1 MRWNIMTAAFIQ
13 QNDPNET
20 TKELIRREVLEL
32 ITEAK
37 ESLKDVK
44 RFAISEAWKILQLV
58 VAIVIQIIEKFGE
71 NLSGPEKKKVA
82 LEVIENF
89 YDTVLGSLDIP
100 GIPTF
105 MEPMFHNSVKS
116 LMMIF
121 VGASID
127 AMVATFR
134 NVGVFKSKYIDGQS
148 TDINLKQQLLDDI
161 SKTKKGMT

>member
-1 MRWNIMTAAFIQ
+1 MTAAFTQ
-13 QNDPNET
+13 QNDPNQT
-20 TKELIRREVLEL
+20 TKELIRQEVLKIL
-32 ITEAK
+32 IEAK

-44 RFAISEAWKILQLV
+44 RFAIAEAWKILQLV
-58 VAIVIQIIEKFGE
+58 VAVVIQTIEKLGE

-89 YDTVLGSLDIP
+89 YDKVFLSIDIP
-100 GIPTF
+100 GIPN
-105 MEPMFHNSVKS
+105 MLEPIFHNSVKN

-134 NVGVFKSKYIDGQS
+134 NVGVFKSKYIDDQS
-148 TDINLKQQLLDDI
+148 INIKDQLITLFI
-161 SKTKKGMT
+161 

>member
-1 MRWNIMTAAFIQ
+1 MMTVYPFN
-13 QNDPNET
+13 NDPNQT
-20 TKELIRREVLEL
+20 TKELIRQEVIKL
-32 ITEAK
+32 ITEVK
-37 ESLKDVK
+37 VSLKDVK

-58 VAIVIQIIEKFGE
+58 VAVVIQIIEKLGE

-89 YDTVLGSLDIP
+89 YDTVLGSIDIP
-100 GIPTF
+100 GIPSF
-105 MEPMFHNSVKS
+105 LEPMFHNSVKN

-148 TDINLKQQLLDDI
+148 TDKNLVDELLDDI
-161 SKTKKGMT
+161 SRIVRK

>member
-1 MRWNIMTAAFIQ
+1 MTAAFTQ
-13 QNDPNET
+13 QNDPNQT
-20 TKELIRREVLEL
+20 TKELIRQEVLKIL
-32 ITEAK
+32 IEAK

-44 RFAISEAWKILQLV
+44 RFAIAEAWKILQLV
-58 VAIVIQIIEKFGE
+58 VAVVIQTIEKLGE

-89 YDTVLGSLDIP
+89 YDKVFLSIDIP
-100 GIPTF
+100 GFPN
-105 MEPMFHNSVKS
+105 MLEPIFHNSVKN

-134 NVGVFKSKYIDGQS
+134 NVGVFKSKYIDDQS
-148 TDINLKQQLLDDI
+148 INIKDQLITLFI
-161 SKTKKGMT
+161 

>member
-1 MRWNIMTAAFIQ
+1 
-13 QNDPNET
+13 
-20 TKELIRREVLEL
+20 
-32 ITEAK
+32 
-37 ESLKDVK
+37 
-44 RFAISEAWKILQLV
+44 
-58 VAIVIQIIEKFGE
+58 
-71 NLSGPEKKKVA
+71 
-82 LEVIENF
+82 
-89 YDTVLGSLDIP
+89 
-100 GIPTF
+100 

>member
-1 MRWNIMTAAFIQ
+1 MTAAFTQ
-13 QNDPNET
+13 QNDPNQT
-20 TKELIRREVLEL
+20 TKELIRQEVLKIL
-32 ITEAK
+32 IEAK

-44 RFAISEAWKILQLV
+44 RFAIAEAWKILQLV
-58 VAIVIQIIEKFGE
+58 VAVVIQTIEKLGE

-89 YDTVLGSLDIP
+89 YDKVFLSIDIP
-100 GIPTF
+100 GIPN
-105 MEPMFHNSVKS
+105 MLEPIFHNSVKN

-134 NVGVFKSKYIDGQS
+134 NVGVFKSKYIDDQS
-148 TDINLKQQLLDDI
+148 INIKDQL
-161 SKTKKGMT
+161 T

>member
-1 MRWNIMTAAFIQ
+1 MIPTHLLNE
-13 QNDPNET
+13 DPQVRT
-20 TKELIRREVLEL
+20 TKELIRQEVLKL
-32 ITEAK
+32 ITEVK
-37 ESLKDVK
+37 LSLKDVK

-58 VAIVIQIIEKFGE
+58 VAVVVQIIEELGE

-89 YDTVLGSLDIP
+89 YDTVLGSIDIP
-100 GIPTF
+100 GIPSF

-116 LMMIF
+116 FMMIF

-148 TDINLKQQLLDDI
+148 TENNPVDKLLDDI
-161 SKTKKGMT
+161 SRIVRK

>member
-1 MRWNIMTAAFIQ
+1 MTSAHLL
-13 QNDPNET
+13 NEDPQIRT
-20 TKELIRREVLEL
+20 TKELIRQEVLKL
-32 ITEAK
+32 ITEVK
-37 ESLKDVK
+37 VSLKDVK

-58 VAIVIQIIEKFGE
+58 VAVVIQIIENLGE

-89 YDTVLGSLDIP
+89 YDTVLGSIDIP
-100 GIPTF
+100 GIPSF
-105 MEPMFHNSVKS
+105 LEPMFHNSVKN

-134 NVGVFKSKYIDGQS
+134 NVGVFKSKIVDGQS
-148 TDINLKQQLLDDI
+148 TEKSLVDELLNDI
-161 SKTKKGMT
+161 SKIVRTEI

>member
-58 VAIVIQIIEKFGE
+58 VAIVIQIIEKFG
-71 NLSGPEKKKVA
+71 
-82 LEVIENF
+82 
-89 YDTVLGSLDIP
+89 
-100 GIPTF
+100 
-105 MEPMFHNSVKS
+105 
-116 LMMIF
+116 
-121 VGASID
+121 
-127 AMVATFR
+127 
-134 NVGVFKSKYIDGQS
+134 
-148 TDINLKQQLLDDI
+148 
-161 SKTKKGMT
+161 